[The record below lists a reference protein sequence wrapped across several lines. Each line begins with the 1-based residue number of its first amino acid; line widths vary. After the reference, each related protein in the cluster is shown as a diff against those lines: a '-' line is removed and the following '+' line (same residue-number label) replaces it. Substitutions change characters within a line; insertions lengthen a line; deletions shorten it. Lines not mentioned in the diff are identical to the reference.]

1 MLPQHILN
9 VLTPMLASNYSEIG
23 EQERVIRWIAA
34 LYDAIEAVGLPIFNA
49 EQVAGVCTMLVIKF
63 LTDNIGLSPLIFAC
77 HLVYHSSKAEGELR
91 LSKKE
96 LFELERFI
104 LRCVD
109 HNILTYRPA
118 L

>member
-1 MLPQHILN
+1 
-9 VLTPMLASNYSEIG
+9 MLASNYPEIG
-23 EQERVIRWIAA
+23 DQHRVITWVGS
-34 LYDAIEAVGLPIFNA
+34 LYDAIQSVGMPIFNA
-49 EQVAGVCTMLVIKF
+49 ERVAGICAMLVIKF
-63 LTDNIGLSPLIFAC
+63 LSDDDCVSPLIFAC
-77 HLVYHSSKAEGELR
+77 HLVYHSSKAEGQLR

-109 HNILTYRPA
+109 HNILTYRPD